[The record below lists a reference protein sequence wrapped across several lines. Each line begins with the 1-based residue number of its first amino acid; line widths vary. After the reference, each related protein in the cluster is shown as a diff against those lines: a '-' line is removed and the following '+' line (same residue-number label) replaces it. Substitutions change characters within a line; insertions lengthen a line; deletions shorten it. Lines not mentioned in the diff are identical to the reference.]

1 MVLWHA
7 FNSLPTWH
15 RKMVLILSIL
25 VMMLAAWPSERA
37 VATRVDDNE
46 LAVDQ
51 QVDDNELA
59 VDQQV
64 DDNELAVD
72 QQVDEE
78 ALLARAEPV
87 TPPKPRY
94 VTRQVKVR
102 SGDNMGV
109 IFQRLGLSTADLHL
123 IDQLEGT
130 DTLRLLRPGQELT
143 FKLTQGGELH
153 SLYYPHSLEQ
163 ALKVSRKDDSF
174 TARAVRLEL
183 DTREASAQGSI
194 RSSFWGAAV
203 EAGMTE
209 DQIMDLAA
217 IFGWDIDFAQD
228 LQPGDSF
235 RVLFEEKY
243 QDEER
248 VASGD
253 ILAAEF
259 INQGEI
265 YRAVLSEDG
274 NYYTPAGKAMR
285 KSFLR
290 APVNFKYISSNFN
303 PRRLHP
309 VTGKVRPH
317 NGIDYVAPVG
327 TPIMA
332 AGGGSVVAAGYN
344 QFNGNYVFIKHAGN
358 YVTKYL
364 HLSKRTVN
372 KGQRVK
378 QGQTIGL
385 LGGTGR
391 VTGPHLHYEFVVG
404 GIHKNPRTLILPQA
418 ETLSGNALSL
428 FKVQARQQL
437 AKLEQP
443 QLQLAQRR
451 DAS

>member
-1 MVLWHA
+1 MVIWHA
-7 FNSLPTWH
+7 FNALPHWH
-15 RKMVLILSIL
+15 RKMVLILSIMI
-25 VMMLAAWPSERA
+25 MMLAAWPSEQA
-37 VATRVDDNE
+37 VATRVDENGNEIALREPANDNALNDE
-46 LAVDQ
+46 LPA
-51 QVDDNELA
+51 
-59 VDQQV
+59 
-64 DDNELAVD
+64 
-72 QQVDEE
+72 E
-78 ALLARAEPV
+78 AAQPV

-94 VTRQVKVR
+94 ITKQVKVR
-102 SGDNMGV
+102 RGDNMGV
-109 IFQRLGLSTADLHL
+109 IFQRIGLSTTDLHL
-123 IDQLEGT
+123 IDQLEGS
-130 DTLRLLRPGQELT
+130 DPLRMLQPGQELT
-143 FKLTQGGELH
+143 FKLTEDGQLH
-153 SLYYPHSLEQ
+153 SLDHPHSLEQ
-163 ALKVSRKDDSF
+163 ALKVSRKEETF
-174 TARAVRLEL
+174 VARNVKIAL
-183 DTREASAQGSI
+183 DTREQVSKGEI

-203 EAGMTE
+203 DAGMTE

-235 RVLFEEKY
+235 RVVYEDKFR
-243 QDEER
+243 DDER

-259 INQGEI
+259 VNQGTA
-265 YRAVLSEDG
+265 YRAVLNEDG
-274 NYYTPAGKAMR
+274 NYYTPEGKAMR

-309 VTGKVRPH
+309 VTGKIRPH

-332 AGGGSVVAAGYN
+332 AGSGSVVAAGYN

-378 QGQTIGL
+378 QGQTIGT

-404 GIHKNPRTLILPQA
+404 GIHKNPRTLTLPQA
-418 ETLSGNALSL
+418 ETLSGRELAN
-428 FKVQARQQL
+428 FKKLAMPQL
-437 AKLEQP
+437 AKLDNPE
-443 QLQLAQRR
+443 LQLAQNKR
-451 DAS
+451 DSRGN

>member
-1 MVLWHA
+1 MVIWHA

-37 VATRVDDNE
+37 VATRVDERTAGIAEDG
-46 LAVDQ
+46 LADEQARLALDQ
-51 QVDDNELA
+51 T
-59 VDQQV
+59 
-64 DDNELAVD
+64 
-72 QQVDEE
+72 
-78 ALLARAEPV
+78 V
-87 TPPKPRY
+87 TPHKPSY
-94 VTRQVKVR
+94 VTQQVKVR

-109 IFQRLGLSTADLHL
+109 IFQRLGLSTTDLHL
-123 IDQLEGT
+123 IDQLKAA
-130 DTLRLLRPGQELT
+130 DPLRLLRPGQEIT
-143 FKLTQGGELH
+143 FKLTRGGELH

-174 TARAVRLEL
+174 VAKAVRLEL

-309 VTGKVRPH
+309 VTGKIRPH

-332 AGGGSVVAAGYN
+332 SGSGSVVAAGYN

-385 LGGTGR
+385 LGSTGR
-391 VTGPHLHYEFVVG
+391 VTGAHLHYEFLVAGV
-404 GIHKNPRTLILPQA
+404 HKNPRTLTLPQA
-418 ETLSGNALSL
+418 ETLSGNALSR
-428 FKVQARQQL
+428 FQAQARQQL

>member
-1 MVLWHA
+1 MVIWHA

-25 VMMLAAWPSERA
+25 VMMLAAWPSEQA
-37 VATRVDDNE
+37 VATRVDDNG
-46 LAVDQ
+46 
-51 QVDDNELA
+51 NELA
-59 VDQQV
+59 LRQPADAAASA
-64 DDNELAVD
+64 DEL
-72 QQVDEE
+72 E
-78 ALLARAEPV
+78 AAQPL

-94 VTRQVKVR
+94 ITKQVKVR
-102 SGDNMGV
+102 RGDNMGV
-109 IFQRLGLSTADLHL
+109 IFQRIGLSTTDLHL
-123 IDQLEGT
+123 IDQLDGS
-130 DTLRLLRPGQELT
+130 DPLRMLQPGQELT
-143 FKLTQGGELH
+143 FKLTEQGELH

-174 TARAVRLEL
+174 VARSVKLEL
-183 DTREASAQGSI
+183 DTREQVAKGEI
-194 RSSFWGAAV
+194 RSSFWGAAS

-235 RVLFEEKY
+235 RVVY
-243 QDEER
+243 QDKFQDDER

-259 INQGEI
+259 INQGAI
-265 YRAVLSEDG
+265 YRAVLNQDG
-274 NYYTPAGKAMR
+274 NYYTPEGKAMR

-404 GIHKNPRTLILPQA
+404 GVHKNPRTLTLPQA
-418 ETLSGNALSL
+418 ETLTGRALAS
-428 FKVQARQQL
+428 FKAQARPQL
-437 AKLEQP
+437 AKLDSTE
-443 QLQLAQRR
+443 LQLAQNQR
-451 DAS
+451 DSNGS

>member
-1 MVLWHA
+1 MVIWHA

-37 VATRVDDNE
+37 VATRVDE
-46 LAVDQ
+46 RTAAIAEGGLADEQARLALDQ
-51 QVDDNELA
+51 TI
-59 VDQQV
+59 
-64 DDNELAVD
+64 
-72 QQVDEE
+72 
-78 ALLARAEPV
+78 
-87 TPPKPRY
+87 TPPKPSY
-94 VTRQVKVR
+94 VTQQVKVR

-109 IFQRLGLSTADLHL
+109 IFQRLGLSTTDLHL
-123 IDQLEGT
+123 IDQLKAA
-130 DTLRLLRPGQELT
+130 DPLRLLRPGQVIT
-143 FKLTQGGELH
+143 FKLTRGGELH

-174 TARAVRLEL
+174 VAKAVRLEL

-209 DQIMDLAA
+209 DQILDLAA

-309 VTGKVRPH
+309 VTGKIRPH

-332 AGGGSVVAAGYN
+332 SGSGSVVAAGFN

-385 LGGTGR
+385 LGSTGR
-391 VTGPHLHYEFVVG
+391 VTGAHLHYEFLVAGV
-404 GIHKNPRTLILPQA
+404 HKNPRTLTLPQA
-418 ETLSGNALSL
+418 ETLSGNALSR
-428 FKVQARQQL
+428 FQAQARQQL

-443 QLQLAQRR
+443 QLQIAQRR

>member
-1 MVLWHA
+1 MIIWNA

-15 RKMVLILSIL
+15 RKMVLILSIM
-25 VMMLAAWPSERA
+25 VMMLAAWPSEQA
-37 VATRVDDNE
+37 VATRVNDDE
-46 LAVDQ
+46 PLADASPLDEGEAQ
-51 QVDDNELA
+51 PQALA
-59 VDQQV
+59 QKS
-64 DDNELAVD
+64 A
-72 QQVDEE
+72 
-78 ALLARAEPV
+78 
-87 TPPKPRY
+87 KPSY
-94 VTRQVKVR
+94 VTKQVKVR
-102 SGDNMGV
+102 AGDNMQV
-109 IFQRLGLSTADLHL
+109 IFQRLGLSASDLYL
-123 IDQLEGT
+123 IAQLEAT
-130 DTLRLLRPGQELT
+130 NPLRTLQPGQELT
-143 FKLTQGGELH
+143 FKLTKSGDLQ

-163 ALKVSRKDDSF
+163 ALKVSRKAEGF
-174 TARAVRLEL
+174 VAKPVKLEL
-183 DTREASAQGSI
+183 DTREQVARGEI
-194 RSSFWGAAV
+194 RSSFWGAAA

-235 RVLFEEKY
+235 RVVYQDKY
-243 QDEER
+243 QDDER

-259 INQGEI
+259 INQGAI
-265 YRAVLSEDG
+265 YRAVLNEDG
-274 NYYTPAGKAMR
+274 NYYTPEGKAMR

-358 YVTKYL
+358 FVTKYL

-404 GIHKNPRTLILPQA
+404 GVHKNPRTLNLPQA
-418 ETLSGNALSL
+418 ETLSGRELANFRA
-428 FKVQARQQL
+428 QAMPQL
-437 AKLEQP
+437 AKLDSNE
-443 QLQLAQRR
+443 LQLAQHKQ
-451 DAS
+451 DSDGI

>member
-7 FNSLPTWH
+7 FNSLPHWH
-15 RKMVLILSIL
+15 RKMVLILSIM
-25 VMMLAAWPSERA
+25 VMMLAAWPSEQA
-37 VATRVDDNE
+37 VATRVDDN
-46 LAVDQ
+46 
-51 QVDDNELA
+51 DNELA
-59 VDQQV
+59 V
-64 DDNELAVD
+64 E

-78 ALLARAEPV
+78 AQLARAEPV

-109 IFQRLGLSTADLHL
+109 IFQRLGLSTTDLHL

-130 DTLRLLRPGQELT
+130 DTLRLLKPGQELT
-143 FKLTQGGELH
+143 FKLTKSGELH

-163 ALKVSRKDDSF
+163 ALKVNRRDDGF
-174 TARAVRLEL
+174 VARPVKIEL
-183 DTREASAQGSI
+183 DTREQVAQGEI

-235 RVLFEEKY
+235 RVVYQDKY
-243 QDEER
+243 QDDER

-259 INQGEI
+259 VNQGAI
-265 YRAVLSEDG
+265 YRAVLNEDG
-274 NYYTPAGKAMR
+274 NYYTPDGKAMR

-404 GIHKNPRTLILPQA
+404 GVHKNPRTLNLPQA
-418 ETLSGNALSL
+418 ESLSGRALAS
-428 FKVQARQQL
+428 FKAQAMPQL
-437 AKLEQP
+437 AKLDSPE
-443 QLQLAQRR
+443 LQLARNKGNG
-451 DAS
+451 DDS

>member
-1 MVLWHA
+1 MVIWHA

-25 VMMLAAWPSERA
+25 VMMLAAWPSEQA
-37 VATRVDDNE
+37 VATRVDDNG
-46 LAVDQ
+46 
-51 QVDDNELA
+51 NELA
-59 VDQQV
+59 LRQPADAAAAS
-64 DDNELAVD
+64 DEL
-72 QQVDEE
+72 E
-78 ALLARAEPV
+78 AAQSLS
-87 TPPKPRY
+87 PPKPRY
-94 VTRQVKVR
+94 ITKQVKVR
-102 SGDNMGV
+102 RGDNMGV
-109 IFQRLGLSTADLHL
+109 IFQRIGLNTTDLHL
-123 IDQLEGT
+123 IDQLDGS
-130 DTLRLLRPGQELT
+130 DPLRMLQPGQELT
-143 FKLTQGGELH
+143 FKLTEQGELH

-163 ALKVSRKDDSF
+163 ALKVSRKDDGF
-174 TARAVRLEL
+174 VARPVRLEL
-183 DTREASAQGSI
+183 DTREQVAKGEI
-194 RSSFWGAAV
+194 RSSFWGAAS

-235 RVLFEEKY
+235 RVVYEDKY
-243 QDEER
+243 QDDER

-259 INQGEI
+259 INQGAI
-265 YRAVLSEDG
+265 YRAVLNQDG
-274 NYYTPAGKAMR
+274 NYYTPEGKAMR

-332 AGGGSVVAAGYN
+332 AGSGSVVAAGYN

-404 GIHKNPRTLILPQA
+404 GVHKNPRTLTLPQA
-418 ETLSGNALSL
+418 ETLTGRALAS
-428 FKVQARQQL
+428 FKAEARPQL
-437 AKLEQP
+437 AKLDSNE
-443 QLQLAQRR
+443 LQLAQNKR
-451 DAS
+451 DSNGS

>member
-1 MVLWHA
+1 MVIWHA
-7 FNSLPTWH
+7 FNSLPHWH
-15 RKMVLILSIL
+15 RKMVLILSIMI
-25 VMMLAAWPSERA
+25 MMLAAWPSEQA
-37 VATRVDDNE
+37 VATRVDENGNE
-46 LAVDQ
+46 IALRQ
-51 QVDDNELA
+51 QQEEKSDDNLPQDDITADA
-59 VDQQV
+59 VQP
-64 DDNELAVD
+64 A
-72 QQVDEE
+72 
-78 ALLARAEPV
+78 
-87 TPPKPRY
+87 TPPKPSY
-94 VTRQVKVR
+94 VTKHVKVR
-102 SGDNMGV
+102 RGDNMGV
-109 IFQRLGLSTADLHL
+109 IFQRLGLSTTDLHL
-123 IDQLEGT
+123 IDQL
-130 DTLRLLRPGQELT
+130 DDSNPLRMLQPGQELT
-143 FKLTQGGELH
+143 FKLTGDGQLH

-163 ALKVSRKDDSF
+163 ALKVSRKDDTF
-174 TARAVRLEL
+174 VARSVKIAL
-183 DTREASAQGSI
+183 DTREQVTKGEI
-194 RSSFWGAAV
+194 RSSFWGSAV

-235 RVLFEEKY
+235 RVVYEDKFR
-243 QDEER
+243 DDER

-259 INQGEI
+259 VNQGTA
-265 YRAVLSEDG
+265 YRAVLNEDG
-274 NYYTPAGKAMR
+274 NYYTPEGKAMR

-309 VTGKVRPH
+309 VTGKIRPH

-332 AGGGSVVAAGYN
+332 AGSGNVVAAGYN

-404 GIHKNPRTLILPQA
+404 GVHKNPRTLTLPQA
-418 ETLSGNALSL
+418 ESLSGRELANFRKLATP
-428 FKVQARQQL
+428 QL
-437 AKLEQP
+437 AKLDSPE
-443 QLQLAQRR
+443 LQLAQNKRESR
-451 DAS
+451 GN

>member
-1 MVLWHA
+1 MVIWHA
-7 FNSLPTWH
+7 FNSLPHWH
-15 RKMVLILSIL
+15 RKMVLILSIM
-25 VMMLAAWPSERA
+25 VMMLAAWPSEQA
-37 VATRVDDNE
+37 VATRVDDNG
-46 LAVDQ
+46 
-51 QVDDNELA
+51 NELA
-59 VDQQV
+59 M
-64 DDNELAVD
+64 E

-78 ALLARAEPV
+78 ALLAEAKPIA
-87 TPPKPRY
+87 PPKPSY
-94 VTRQVKVR
+94 ITKQVKVR

-109 IFQRLGLSTADLHL
+109 IFQRLGLSTTDLHL
-123 IDQLEGT
+123 IDQLNGT
-130 DTLRLLRPGQELT
+130 DTLRLLKPGQELT
-143 FKLTQGGELH
+143 FKLTKSGELH

-163 ALKVSRKDDSF
+163 ALKVIRKDEGF
-174 TARAVRLEL
+174 VARAVKLEL
-183 DTREASAQGSI
+183 DTREQVAKGEI

-203 EAGMTE
+203 DAGMTE

-235 RVLFEEKY
+235 RVVYEEKF
-243 QDEER
+243 QDDER

-259 INQGEI
+259 VNQGAV
-265 YRAVLSEDG
+265 YRAVLNEDG
-274 NYYTPAGKAMR
+274 NYYTPDGKAMR

-404 GIHKNPRTLILPQA
+404 GVHKNPRTLNLPQA
-418 ETLSGNALSL
+418 ESLSGRALAS
-428 FKVQARQQL
+428 FKAQAMPQL
-437 AKLEQP
+437 AKLDGAE
-443 QLQLAQRR
+443 LHLAQNKR
-451 DAS
+451 DSNGS

>member
-15 RKMVLILSIL
+15 RKMVLILSIM

-46 LAVDQ
+46 LAV
-51 QVDDNELA
+51 E
-59 VDQQV
+59 
-64 DDNELAVD
+64 

-78 ALLARAEPV
+78 ALLARTEPV
-87 TPPKPRY
+87 TPPKPHY

-243 QDEER
+243 QDDER

-418 ETLSGNALSL
+418 ETLSGNALSR

>member
-1 MVLWHA
+1 MIIWNA

-15 RKMVLILSIL
+15 RKMVLILSIM
-25 VMMLAAWPSERA
+25 VMMLAAWPSEQA
-37 VATRVDDNE
+37 VATRVNGDE
-46 LAVDQ
+46 QLADASPLDEGEAQ
-51 QVDDNELA
+51 PQALA
-59 VDQQV
+59 
-64 DDNELAVD
+64 ER
-72 QQVDEE
+72 
-78 ALLARAEPV
+78 RA
-87 TPPKPRY
+87 KPSY
-94 VTRQVKVR
+94 ITKQVKVR
-102 SGDNMGV
+102 AGDNMQV
-109 IFQRLGLSTADLHL
+109 IFQRLGLSAGDLYL
-123 IDQLEGT
+123 IAQLDAT
-130 DTLRLLRPGQELT
+130 NPLRALQPGQELT
-143 FKLTQGGELH
+143 FKLTRNGDLH

-163 ALKVSRKDDSF
+163 ALKVSRKAEGF
-174 TARAVRLEL
+174 VARAVKLEL
-183 DTREASAQGSI
+183 DTREQVARGEI

-203 EAGMTE
+203 EAGMNE

-235 RVLFEEKY
+235 RVVYQEKY
-243 QDEER
+243 QDDER

-259 INQGEI
+259 INQGAA
-265 YRAVLSEDG
+265 YRAVLNEDG
-274 NYYTPAGKAMR
+274 NYYTPEGKAMR

-309 VTGKVRPH
+309 VTGKIRPH

-332 AGGGSVVAAGYN
+332 AGSGSVVAAGYN

-378 QGQTIGL
+378 QGQTIGN

-404 GIHKNPRTLILPQA
+404 GVHKNPRTLSLPQA
-418 ETLSGNALSL
+418 ETLTGRELAS
-428 FKVQARQQL
+428 FKAQAMPQL
-437 AKLEQP
+437 AKLGSPE
-443 QLQLAQRR
+443 LQLAQNKR
-451 DAS
+451 DNGGS

>member
-1 MVLWHA
+1 MVIWHA
-7 FNSLPTWH
+7 FNSLPHWH
-15 RKMVLILSIL
+15 RKMVLILSIM
-25 VMMLAAWPSERA
+25 VMMLAAWPSEQA
-37 VATRVDDNE
+37 VATRVDENGNE
-46 LAVDQ
+46 IALRQ
-51 QVDDNELA
+51 QQEENSDDNLA
-59 VDQQV
+59 Q
-64 DDNELAVD
+64 DDITADAV
-72 QQVDEE
+72 QP
-78 ALLARAEPV
+78 A
-87 TPPKPRY
+87 TPPKPNY
-94 VTRQVKVR
+94 VTKHVKVR
-102 SGDNMGV
+102 RGDNMGV
-109 IFQRLGLSTADLHL
+109 IFQRLGLSTTDLHL
-123 IDQLEGT
+123 IDQL
-130 DTLRLLRPGQELT
+130 DDSNPLRMLQPGQELT
-143 FKLTQGGELH
+143 FKLTEDGQLH

-163 ALKVSRKDDSF
+163 ALKVSRKDDTF
-174 TARAVRLEL
+174 VARSVKIAL
-183 DTREASAQGSI
+183 DTREQVTKGEI
-194 RSSFWGAAV
+194 RSSFWSSAV

-235 RVLFEEKY
+235 RVVYEDKFR
-243 QDEER
+243 DDER

-259 INQGEI
+259 VNQGTA
-265 YRAVLSEDG
+265 YRAVLNEDG
-274 NYYTPAGKAMR
+274 NYYTPEGKAMR

-309 VTGKVRPH
+309 VTGKIRPH

-332 AGGGSVVAAGYN
+332 AGSGSVVAAGYN

-378 QGQTIGL
+378 QGQTIGT

-404 GIHKNPRTLILPQA
+404 GIHKNPRTLTLPQA
-418 ETLSGNALSL
+418 ETLSGRELAN
-428 FKVQARQQL
+428 FKKLAMPQL
-437 AKLEQP
+437 AKLDNPE
-443 QLQLAQRR
+443 LQLAQNKR
-451 DAS
+451 DSRGN

>member
-1 MVLWHA
+1 MVIWHA
-7 FNSLPTWH
+7 FNSLPHWH
-15 RKMVLILSIL
+15 RKMVLILSIMI
-25 VMMLAAWPSERA
+25 MMLAAWPSEQA
-37 VATRVDDNE
+37 VATRVDENGNEIALREPANDNALNDE
-46 LAVDQ
+46 LTA
-51 QVDDNELA
+51 
-59 VDQQV
+59 
-64 DDNELAVD
+64 
-72 QQVDEE
+72 E
-78 ALLARAEPV
+78 AAQPV
-87 TPPKPRY
+87 TQPKPRY
-94 VTRQVKVR
+94 ITKQVKVR
-102 SGDNMGV
+102 RGDNMGV
-109 IFQRLGLSTADLHL
+109 IFQRIGLSTTDLHL
-123 IDQLEGT
+123 IDQLDGS
-130 DTLRLLRPGQELT
+130 DSLRMLQPGQELT
-143 FKLTQGGELH
+143 FKLTEHGELN

-163 ALKVSRKDDSF
+163 ALKVVRKDEEF
-174 TARAVRLEL
+174 VARNVKIAL
-183 DTREASAQGSI
+183 DTREQVSKGEI

-203 EAGMTE
+203 DAGMTE

-235 RVLFEEKY
+235 RVVYEDKFR
-243 QDEER
+243 DDER

-259 INQGEI
+259 VNQGTA
-265 YRAVLSEDG
+265 YRAVLNEDG
-274 NYYTPAGKAMR
+274 NYYTPEGKAMR

-309 VTGKVRPH
+309 VTGKIRPH

-332 AGGGSVVAAGYN
+332 AGSGSVVAAGYN

-378 QGQTIGL
+378 QGQTIGT

-404 GIHKNPRTLILPQA
+404 GIHKNPRTLTLPQA
-418 ETLSGNALSL
+418 ETLSGRELANFRKLAMP
-428 FKVQARQQL
+428 QL
-437 AKLEQP
+437 AKLDKPE
-443 QLQLAQRR
+443 LQLAQNRR
-451 DAS
+451 DNRGN

>member
-1 MVLWHA
+1 MVIWHA
-7 FNSLPTWH
+7 FNALPHWH
-15 RKMVLILSIL
+15 RKMVLILSIMI
-25 VMMLAAWPSERA
+25 MMLAAWPSEQA
-37 VATRVDDNE
+37 VFFFKQKTAYEIALREPANDNALNDD
-46 LAVDQ
+46 LPA
-51 QVDDNELA
+51 
-59 VDQQV
+59 
-64 DDNELAVD
+64 
-72 QQVDEE
+72 E
-78 ALLARAEPV
+78 AAQPV

-94 VTRQVKVR
+94 ITKQVKVR
-102 SGDNMGV
+102 RGDNMGV
-109 IFQRLGLSTADLHL
+109 IFQRIGLSTTDLHL
-123 IDQLEGT
+123 IDQLEGS
-130 DTLRLLRPGQELT
+130 DPLRMLQPGQELT
-143 FKLTQGGELH
+143 FKLTEDGQLH

-163 ALKVSRKDDSF
+163 ALKVSRKEETF
-174 TARAVRLEL
+174 VARNVKIAL
-183 DTREASAQGSI
+183 DTREQVSKGEI

-203 EAGMTE
+203 DAGMTE

-235 RVLFEEKY
+235 RVVYEDKFR
-243 QDEER
+243 DDER

-259 INQGEI
+259 VNQGTA
-265 YRAVLSEDG
+265 YRAVLNEDG
-274 NYYTPAGKAMR
+274 NYYTPEGKAMR

-309 VTGKVRPH
+309 VTGKIRPH

-332 AGGGSVVAAGYN
+332 AGSGSVVAAGYN

-378 QGQTIGL
+378 QGQTIGT

-404 GIHKNPRTLILPQA
+404 GIHKNPRTLTLPQA
-418 ETLSGNALSL
+418 ETLSGRELAN
-428 FKVQARQQL
+428 FKKLAMPQL
-437 AKLEQP
+437 AKLDNPE
-443 QLQLAQRR
+443 LQLAQNKR
-451 DAS
+451 DSRDN

>member
-1 MVLWHA
+1 MVIWHA
-7 FNSLPTWH
+7 FNALPHWH
-15 RKMVLILSIL
+15 RKMVLILSIMI
-25 VMMLAAWPSERA
+25 MMLAAWPSEQA
-37 VATRVDDNE
+37 VATRVDENGNEIALREPANDNALNDE
-46 LAVDQ
+46 LPA
-51 QVDDNELA
+51 
-59 VDQQV
+59 
-64 DDNELAVD
+64 
-72 QQVDEE
+72 E
-78 ALLARAEPV
+78 AAQPV

-94 VTRQVKVR
+94 ITKQVKVR
-102 SGDNMGV
+102 RGDNMGV
-109 IFQRLGLSTADLHL
+109 IFQRIGLSTTDLHL
-123 IDQLEGT
+123 IDQLEGS
-130 DTLRLLRPGQELT
+130 DPLRMLQPGQELT
-143 FKLTQGGELH
+143 FKLAENGELH

-163 ALKVSRKDDSF
+163 ALKVSRKEETF
-174 TARAVRLEL
+174 VARNVKIAL
-183 DTREASAQGSI
+183 DTREQVSKGEI

-203 EAGMTE
+203 DAGMTE

-235 RVLFEEKY
+235 RVVYEDKFR
-243 QDEER
+243 DDER

-259 INQGEI
+259 VNQGTA
-265 YRAVLSEDG
+265 YRAVLNEDG
-274 NYYTPAGKAMR
+274 NYYTPEGKAMR

-309 VTGKVRPH
+309 VTGKIRPH

-332 AGGGSVVAAGYN
+332 AGSGSVVAAGYN

-378 QGQTIGL
+378 QGQTIGT

-404 GIHKNPRTLILPQA
+404 GIHKNPRTLTLPQA
-418 ETLSGNALSL
+418 ETLSGRELAN
-428 FKVQARQQL
+428 FKKLAMPQL
-437 AKLEQP
+437 AKLDNPE
-443 QLQLAQRR
+443 LQLAQNKR
-451 DAS
+451 DSRGN

>member
-1 MVLWHA
+1 MVIWHA

-25 VMMLAAWPSERA
+25 VMMLAAWPSEQA
-37 VATRVDDNE
+37 VATRVDDNG
-46 LAVDQ
+46 
-51 QVDDNELA
+51 NELA
-59 VDQQV
+59 LRQPADAAAAN
-64 DDNELAVD
+64 DEL
-72 QQVDEE
+72 E
-78 ALLARAEPV
+78 AAQPL

-94 VTRQVKVR
+94 ITKQVKVR
-102 SGDNMGV
+102 RGDNMGV
-109 IFQRLGLSTADLHL
+109 IFQRIGLSTTDLHL
-123 IDQLEGT
+123 IDQLDGS
-130 DTLRLLRPGQELT
+130 DPLRMLQPGQELT
-143 FKLTQGGELH
+143 FKLTEQGELH

-174 TARAVRLEL
+174 VARSVKLEL
-183 DTREASAQGSI
+183 DTREQVAKGEI
-194 RSSFWGAAV
+194 RSSFWGAAS

-235 RVLFEEKY
+235 RVVYQDKY
-243 QDEER
+243 QDDER

-259 INQGEI
+259 INQGAI
-265 YRAVLSEDG
+265 YRAVLNQDG
-274 NYYTPAGKAMR
+274 NYYTPEGKAMR

-404 GIHKNPRTLILPQA
+404 GVHKNPRTLTLPQA
-418 ETLSGNALSL
+418 ETLTGRALAS
-428 FKVQARQQL
+428 FKAEARPQL
-437 AKLEQP
+437 AKLDSTE
-443 QLQLAQRR
+443 LQLAQNQR
-451 DAS
+451 DSNGS

>member
-1 MVLWHA
+1 MVIWHA
-7 FNSLPTWH
+7 FNALPHWH
-15 RKMVLILSIL
+15 RKMVLILSIMI
-25 VMMLAAWPSERA
+25 MMLAAWPSEQA
-37 VATRVDDNE
+37 VATRVDENGNEIALREPANDNALNHE
-46 LAVDQ
+46 LTA
-51 QVDDNELA
+51 
-59 VDQQV
+59 
-64 DDNELAVD
+64 
-72 QQVDEE
+72 E
-78 ALLARAEPV
+78 AAQPV

-94 VTRQVKVR
+94 ITKQVKVHR
-102 SGDNMGV
+102 GDNMGV
-109 IFQRLGLSTADLHL
+109 IFQRIGLSTTDLHL
-123 IDQLEGT
+123 IDQLEGS
-130 DTLRLLRPGQELT
+130 DPLRMLQPGQELT
-143 FKLTQGGELH
+143 FKLTENGELH

-163 ALKVSRKDDSF
+163 ALKVSRKEETF
-174 TARAVRLEL
+174 VARNVKIAL
-183 DTREASAQGSI
+183 DTREQVSKGEI

-203 EAGMTE
+203 DAGMTE

-235 RVLFEEKY
+235 RVVYEDKFR
-243 QDEER
+243 DDER

-259 INQGEI
+259 VNQGTA
-265 YRAVLSEDG
+265 YRAVLNEDG
-274 NYYTPAGKAMR
+274 NYYTPEGKAMR

-309 VTGKVRPH
+309 VTGKIRPH

-332 AGGGSVVAAGYN
+332 AGSGSVVAAGYN

-358 YVTKYL
+358 FVTKYL
-364 HLSKRTVN
+364 HLAKRTVN

-378 QGQTIGL
+378 QGQTIGT

-404 GIHKNPRTLILPQA
+404 GIHKNPRTLNLPQA
-418 ETLSGNALSL
+418 ETLSGRELAN
-428 FKVQARQQL
+428 FKMLATPQL
-437 AKLEQP
+437 VKLDNP
-443 QLQLAQRR
+443 TLQLAQNKR
-451 DAS
+451 DSRGN

>member
-1 MVLWHA
+1 MIIWNA

-15 RKMVLILSIL
+15 RKMVLILSIM
-25 VMMLAAWPSERA
+25 VMMLAAWPSEQA
-37 VATRVDDNE
+37 VATRVNDDE
-46 LAVDQ
+46 PLADASPLDDGEAQPQALAQ
-51 QVDDNELA
+51 QSA
-59 VDQQV
+59 
-64 DDNELAVD
+64 
-72 QQVDEE
+72 
-78 ALLARAEPV
+78 
-87 TPPKPRY
+87 KPSY
-94 VTRQVKVR
+94 ITRQVKVR
-102 SGDNMGV
+102 AGDNMQV
-109 IFQRLGLSTADLHL
+109 IFQRLGLSASDLYL
-123 IDQLEGT
+123 IAQLEET
-130 DTLRLLRPGQELT
+130 NPLRTLQPGQELT
-143 FKLTQGGELH
+143 FKLTKNGDLH

-163 ALKVSRKDDSF
+163 ALKVSRKAEGF
-174 TARAVRLEL
+174 VARPVRLEL
-183 DTREASAQGSI
+183 DTREQVAKGEI
-194 RSSFWGAAV
+194 RSSFWGAAA

-235 RVLFEEKY
+235 RVVYQEKY
-243 QDEER
+243 QDDER

-259 INQGEI
+259 INQGAI
-265 YRAVLSEDG
+265 YRAVLNDDG
-274 NYYTPAGKAMR
+274 NYYTPEGKAMR

-404 GIHKNPRTLILPQA
+404 GVHKNPRTLDLPQA
-418 ETLSGNALSL
+418 ETLTGRELASFRA
-428 FKVQARQQL
+428 QARPQL
-437 AKLEQP
+437 AKLDGNE
-443 QLQLAQRR
+443 LQLAQHKENNGGI
-451 DAS
+451 

>member
-15 RKMVLILSIL
+15 RKMVLILSIMI
-25 VMMLAAWPSERA
+25 MMLAAWPSEQA
-37 VATRVDDNE
+37 VATRVDDN
-46 LAVDQ
+46 
-51 QVDDNELA
+51 DNELA
-59 VDQQV
+59 VEQR
-64 DDNELAVD
+64 
-72 QQVDEE
+72 VDEE

-87 TPPKPRY
+87 TPPKPSY
-94 VTRQVKVR
+94 VTKQVKVR
-102 SGDNMGV
+102 RGDNMQV
-109 IFQRLGLSTADLHL
+109 IFQRLGLSASDLYL
-123 IDQLEGT
+123 IAQLEAT
-130 DTLRLLRPGQELT
+130 NPLRTLQPGQELT
-143 FKLTQGGELH
+143 FKLTRNGDLH

-163 ALKVSRKDDSF
+163 ALKVSRKAEGF
-174 TARAVRLEL
+174 VARPVRLEL
-183 DTREASAQGSI
+183 DTREQVARGEI

-203 EAGMTE
+203 DAGMTE

-235 RVLFEEKY
+235 RVVYQDKY
-243 QDEER
+243 QDDER

-259 INQGEI
+259 VNQGAT
-265 YRAVLSEDG
+265 YRAVLNEDG
-274 NYYTPAGKAMR
+274 NYYTPEGKAMR

-332 AGGGSVVAAGYN
+332 AGSGSVVAAGYN

-404 GIHKNPRTLILPQA
+404 GVHKNPRTLTLPQA
-418 ETLSGNALSL
+418 ETLSGRALAN
-428 FKVQARQQL
+428 FKAQAMPQL
-437 AKLEQP
+437 AKLDSTE
-443 QLQLAQRR
+443 LQLAQNKR
-451 DAS
+451 DSNGG

>member
-15 RKMVLILSIL
+15 RKMVLILSIMI
-25 VMMLAAWPSERA
+25 MMLAAWPSEQA
-37 VATRVDDNE
+37 VATRVDDN
-46 LAVDQ
+46 
-51 QVDDNELA
+51 DNELA
-59 VDQQV
+59 VEQR
-64 DDNELAVD
+64 
-72 QQVDEE
+72 VDEE

-87 TPPKPRY
+87 TPPKPSY
-94 VTRQVKVR
+94 VTKQVKVR
-102 SGDNMGV
+102 RGDNMQV
-109 IFQRLGLSTADLHL
+109 IFQRLGLSASDLYL
-123 IDQLEGT
+123 IAQLEAT
-130 DTLRLLRPGQELT
+130 NPLRTLQPGQELT
-143 FKLTQGGELH
+143 FKLTRNGDLH

-163 ALKVSRKDDSF
+163 ALKVSRKAEGF
-174 TARAVRLEL
+174 VARPVKLEL
-183 DTREASAQGSI
+183 DTREQVARGEI

-203 EAGMTE
+203 DAGMTE

-235 RVLFEEKY
+235 RVVYQDKY
-243 QDEER
+243 QDDER

-259 INQGEI
+259 VNQGAT
-265 YRAVLSEDG
+265 YRAVMNEDG
-274 NYYTPAGKAMR
+274 NYYTPEGKAMR

-332 AGGGSVVAAGYN
+332 AGSGSVVAAGYN

-404 GIHKNPRTLILPQA
+404 GVHKNPRTLTLPQA
-418 ETLSGNALSL
+418 ETLSGRALAN
-428 FKVQARQQL
+428 FKAQAMPQL
-437 AKLEQP
+437 AKLDSTE
-443 QLQLAQRR
+443 LQLAQNKR
-451 DAS
+451 DSNGG

>member
-1 MVLWHA
+1 MVIWHA

-25 VMMLAAWPSERA
+25 VMMLAAWPSEQA
-37 VATRVDDNE
+37 VATRVDDNG
-46 LAVDQ
+46 
-51 QVDDNELA
+51 NELVLRQPA
-59 VDQQV
+59 DAAAAN
-64 DDNELAVD
+64 DEL
-72 QQVDEE
+72 E
-78 ALLARAEPV
+78 AAQPL

-94 VTRQVKVR
+94 ITKQVKVR
-102 SGDNMGV
+102 RGDNMGV
-109 IFQRLGLSTADLHL
+109 IFQRIGLSTTDLHL
-123 IDQLEGT
+123 IDQLDGS
-130 DTLRLLRPGQELT
+130 DPLRMLQPGQELT
-143 FKLTQGGELH
+143 FKLTEQGELH

-174 TARAVRLEL
+174 VARSVKLEL
-183 DTREASAQGSI
+183 DTREQVAKGEI
-194 RSSFWGAAV
+194 RSSFWGAAS

-235 RVLFEEKY
+235 RVVYEDKY
-243 QDEER
+243 QDDER

-259 INQGEI
+259 INQGAI
-265 YRAVLSEDG
+265 YRAVLNQDG
-274 NYYTPAGKAMR
+274 NYYTPEGKAMR

-404 GIHKNPRTLILPQA
+404 GVHKNPRTLNLPQA
-418 ETLSGNALSL
+418 ETLTGRALAS
-428 FKVQARQQL
+428 FKAQARPQL
-437 AKLEQP
+437 AKLDSTD
-443 QLQLAQRR
+443 LQLAQNQR
-451 DAS
+451 DSNGS

>member
-1 MVLWHA
+1 MVIWHA

-25 VMMLAAWPSERA
+25 VMMLAAWPSEQA
-37 VATRVDDNE
+37 VATRVDDNG
-46 LAVDQ
+46 
-51 QVDDNELA
+51 NELA
-59 VDQQV
+59 LRQPADAAAAN
-64 DDNELAVD
+64 DEL
-72 QQVDEE
+72 E
-78 ALLARAEPV
+78 AAQPL

-94 VTRQVKVR
+94 ITKQVKVR
-102 SGDNMGV
+102 RGDNMGV
-109 IFQRLGLSTADLHL
+109 IFQRIGLSTTDLHL
-123 IDQLEGT
+123 IDQLDGS
-130 DTLRLLRPGQELT
+130 DPLRMLQPGQELT
-143 FKLTQGGELH
+143 FKLTEQGELH

-174 TARAVRLEL
+174 VARSVKLEL
-183 DTREASAQGSI
+183 DTREQVAKGEI
-194 RSSFWGAAV
+194 RSSFWGAAS

-235 RVLFEEKY
+235 RVVYEDKF
-243 QDEER
+243 QDDER

-259 INQGEI
+259 INQGAI
-265 YRAVLSEDG
+265 YRAVLNQDG
-274 NYYTPAGKAMR
+274 NYYTPEGKAMR

-404 GIHKNPRTLILPQA
+404 GVHKNPRTLTLPQA
-418 ETLSGNALSL
+418 ETLTGRALAS
-428 FKVQARQQL
+428 FKAQARPQL
-437 AKLEQP
+437 AKLDSTE
-443 QLQLAQRR
+443 LQLAQNQR
-451 DAS
+451 DSNGS

>member
-1 MVLWHA
+1 MVIWHA
-7 FNSLPTWH
+7 FNSLPHWH
-15 RKMVLILSIL
+15 RKMVLILSIM
-25 VMMLAAWPSERA
+25 VMMLAAWPSEQA
-37 VATRVDDNE
+37 VATRVDDNG
-46 LAVDQ
+46 
-51 QVDDNELA
+51 NELA
-59 VDQQV
+59 M
-64 DDNELAVD
+64 E

-78 ALLARAEPV
+78 ALLAEAKPV
-87 TPPKPRY
+87 APPKPSY
-94 VTRQVKVR
+94 ITKQVKVR

-109 IFQRLGLSTADLHL
+109 IFQRLGLSTTDLHL
-123 IDQLEGT
+123 IDQLKGT
-130 DTLRLLRPGQELT
+130 DTLRLLKPGQELT
-143 FKLTQGGELH
+143 FKLTKDGELH

-163 ALKVSRKDDSF
+163 ALKVSRKADSF
-174 TARAVRLEL
+174 VARPVKLEL
-183 DTREASAQGSI
+183 DTREQVAKGEI

-203 EAGMTE
+203 DAGMTE

-235 RVLFEEKY
+235 RVVYEEKY
-243 QDEER
+243 QDDER

-259 INQGEI
+259 VNQGAT
-265 YRAVLSEDG
+265 YRAVLNEDG
-274 NYYTPAGKAMR
+274 NYYTPDGKAMR

-332 AGGGSVVAAGYN
+332 AGSGSVVAAGYN

-378 QGQTIGL
+378 QGQTIGN

-404 GIHKNPRTLILPQA
+404 GVHKNPRTLNLPQA
-418 ETLSGNALSL
+418 ETLSGRALAN
-428 FKVQARQQL
+428 FKAQAMPQL
-437 AKLEQP
+437 AKLDSPE
-443 QLQLAQRR
+443 LQLAQNKR
-451 DAS
+451 ANGGS

>member
-1 MVLWHA
+1 
-7 FNSLPTWH
+7 
-15 RKMVLILSIL
+15 MVLILSIMI
-25 VMMLAAWPSERA
+25 MMLAAWPSEQA
-37 VATRVDDNE
+37 VATRVDDNGNEIALRTTTGGSE
-46 LAVDQ
+46 LDDDLATDAV
-51 QVDDNELA
+51 A
-59 VDQQV
+59 P
-64 DDNELAVD
+64 
-72 QQVDEE
+72 
-78 ALLARAEPV
+78 ALSPE

-94 VTRQVKVR
+94 ITKQVKVR
-102 SGDNMGV
+102 RGDNMGV
-109 IFQRLGLSTADLHL
+109 IFQRIGLSSTDLHL
-123 IDQLEGT
+123 IDQLEGS
-130 DTLRLLRPGQELT
+130 DPLRMLQPGQELT
-143 FKLTQGGELH
+143 FKLTENGELH

-163 ALKVSRKDDSF
+163 ALKVSRKDELF
-174 TARAVRLEL
+174 VARNVKIAL
-183 DTREASAQGSI
+183 DTREQVSKGEI

-209 DQIMDLAA
+209 DQIMDLAT

-235 RVLFEEKY
+235 RVVYEDKFR
-243 QDEER
+243 DDER

-259 INQGEI
+259 VNQGTA
-265 YRAVLSEDG
+265 YRAVLNDDG
-274 NYYTPAGKAMR
+274 NYYTPEGKAMR

-309 VTGKVRPH
+309 VTGKIRPH

-332 AGGGSVVAAGYN
+332 AGSGSVVAAGYN

-378 QGQTIGL
+378 QGQTIGT

-404 GIHKNPRTLILPQA
+404 GIHKNPRTLTLPQA
-418 ETLSGNALSL
+418 ETLTGRELAN
-428 FKVQARQQL
+428 FKKLAMPQL
-437 AKLEQP
+437 AKLDSPE
-443 QLQLAQRR
+443 LQLAQNKRESR
-451 DAS
+451 GN

>member
-1 MVLWHA
+1 MVIWHA
-7 FNSLPTWH
+7 FNSLPHWH
-15 RKMVLILSIL
+15 RKMVLILSIMI
-25 VMMLAAWPSERA
+25 MMLAAWPSEQA
-37 VATRVDDNE
+37 VATRVDENGNEIALREPANDNALNDE
-46 LAVDQ
+46 LTA
-51 QVDDNELA
+51 
-59 VDQQV
+59 
-64 DDNELAVD
+64 
-72 QQVDEE
+72 E
-78 ALLARAEPV
+78 AAQPV

-94 VTRQVKVR
+94 ITKQVKVR
-102 SGDNMGV
+102 RGDNMGV
-109 IFQRLGLSTADLHL
+109 IFQRIGLSTTDLHL
-123 IDQLEGT
+123 IDQLDGS
-130 DTLRLLRPGQELT
+130 DPLRMLQPGQELT
-143 FKLTQGGELH
+143 FKLTEQGELH

-174 TARAVRLEL
+174 VARPVRLEL
-183 DTREASAQGSI
+183 DTREQVAKGEI
-194 RSSFWGAAV
+194 RSSFWGAAS

-235 RVLFEEKY
+235 RVVYQDKY
-243 QDEER
+243 QDDER

-259 INQGEI
+259 INQGAI
-265 YRAVLSEDG
+265 YRAVLNQDG
-274 NYYTPAGKAMR
+274 NYYTPEGKAMR

-309 VTGKVRPH
+309 VTGKIRPH

-332 AGGGSVVAAGYN
+332 AGSGSVVAAGYN

-358 YVTKYL
+358 FVTKYL

-404 GIHKNPRTLILPQA
+404 GVHKNPRTLNLPQA
-418 ETLSGNALSL
+418 ESLSGRALAS
-428 FKVQARQQL
+428 FKAQAMPQL
-437 AKLEQP
+437 AKLDSPE
-443 QLQLAQRR
+443 LQLARNKGNG
-451 DAS
+451 DDS

>member
-1 MVLWHA
+1 MHIWHT
-7 FNSLPTWH
+7 FNALPLWH

-25 VMMLAAWPSERA
+25 VMMLAAWPGEQA
-37 VATRVDDNE
+37 VATRVDEHAASLTRDE
-46 LAVDQ
+46 LPDEQ
-51 QVDDNELA
+51 DRLA
-59 VDQQV
+59 LEQTVRP
-64 DDNELAVD
+64 A
-72 QQVDEE
+72 
-78 ALLARAEPV
+78 
-87 TPPKPRY
+87 KPLY
-94 VTRQVKVR
+94 VTKQVKVR

-109 IFQRLGLSTADLHL
+109 IFQRLGLGTADLHL
-123 IDQLEGT
+123 IDQLAAA
-130 DTLRLLRPGQELT
+130 DPLRMLKPGQELT
-143 FKLTQGGELH
+143 FKLTQGGELQ

-163 ALKVSRKDDSF
+163 ALKVNRREDGFVAKV
-174 TARAVRLEL
+174 VRLEL
-183 DTREASAQGSI
+183 DTRENWAQGNI

-259 INQGEI
+259 VNQGEA
-265 YRAVLSEDG
+265 YRAVLSDDG

-332 AGGGSVVAAGYN
+332 SGSGSVVAAGYN

-385 LGGTGR
+385 LGSTGR
-391 VTGPHLHYEFVVG
+391 VTGAHLHYEFLVAGV
-404 GIHKNPRTLILPQA
+404 HKNPRTLTLPQA
-418 ETLSGNALSL
+418 ETLSGRELSQFKAQALL
-428 FKVQARQQL
+428 QL
-437 AKLEQP
+437 AKLERSEP
-443 QLQLAQRR
+443 QLAQRR
-451 DAS
+451 DGS

>member
-1 MVLWHA
+1 MVIWHA

-25 VMMLAAWPSERA
+25 VMMLAAWPSEQA
-37 VATRVDDNE
+37 VATRVDDNG
-46 LAVDQ
+46 
-51 QVDDNELA
+51 NELA
-59 VDQQV
+59 LRQPADAAAAN
-64 DDNELAVD
+64 DEL
-72 QQVDEE
+72 E
-78 ALLARAEPV
+78 AAQPL

-94 VTRQVKVR
+94 ITKQVKVR
-102 SGDNMGV
+102 RGDNMGV
-109 IFQRLGLSTADLHL
+109 IFQRIGLNTTDLHL
-123 IDQLEGT
+123 IDQLDGS
-130 DTLRLLRPGQELT
+130 DPLRMLQPGQELT
-143 FKLTQGGELH
+143 FKLTEQGELH

-174 TARAVRLEL
+174 VARSVKLEL
-183 DTREASAQGSI
+183 DTREQVAKGEI
-194 RSSFWGAAV
+194 RSSFWGAAS

-235 RVLFEEKY
+235 RVVYQDKY
-243 QDEER
+243 QDDER

-259 INQGEI
+259 VNQGAI
-265 YRAVLSEDG
+265 YRAVLNTDG
-274 NYYTPAGKAMR
+274 NYYTPDGKAMR

-404 GIHKNPRTLILPQA
+404 GVHKNPRTLTLPQA
-418 ETLSGNALSL
+418 ETLTGRALAN
-428 FKVQARQQL
+428 FKAQARPQL
-437 AKLEQP
+437 AKLDSTE
-443 QLQLAQRR
+443 LQLAQNQR
-451 DAS
+451 DSNGS

>member
-1 MVLWHA
+1 MVIWHA

-25 VMMLAAWPSERA
+25 VMMLAAWPSEQA
-37 VATRVDDNE
+37 VATRVDDNG
-46 LAVDQ
+46 
-51 QVDDNELA
+51 NELA
-59 VDQQV
+59 LHQPADPAAPT
-64 DDNELAVD
+64 DELEDA
-72 QQVDEE
+72 QP
-78 ALLARAEPV
+78 L

-94 VTRQVKVR
+94 ITKQVKVR
-102 SGDNMGV
+102 RGDNMGV
-109 IFQRLGLSTADLHL
+109 IFQRIGLNTTDLHL
-123 IDQLEGT
+123 IDQLDGS
-130 DTLRLLRPGQELT
+130 DPLRMLQPGQELT
-143 FKLTQGGELH
+143 FKLTEQGELH

-174 TARAVRLEL
+174 VARPVRLEL
-183 DTREASAQGSI
+183 DTREQVAKGEI
-194 RSSFWGAAV
+194 RSSFWGAAS

-235 RVLFEEKY
+235 RVVYQDKY
-243 QDEER
+243 QDDER

-259 INQGEI
+259 INQGAI
-265 YRAVLSEDG
+265 YRAVLNQDG
-274 NYYTPAGKAMR
+274 NYYTPEGKAMR

-332 AGGGSVVAAGYN
+332 AGSGSVVAAGYN

-404 GIHKNPRTLILPQA
+404 GVHKNPRTLTLPQA
-418 ETLSGNALSL
+418 ETLTGRALAS
-428 FKVQARQQL
+428 FKAEPRPQL
-437 AKLEQP
+437 AKLDSTD
-443 QLQLAQRR
+443 LQLAQNKR
-451 DAS
+451 DSNGS

>member
-1 MVLWHA
+1 MVIWHA
-7 FNSLPTWH
+7 FNSLPHWH
-15 RKMVLILSIL
+15 RKMVLILSIMI
-25 VMMLAAWPSERA
+25 MMLAAWPSEQA
-37 VATRVDDNE
+37 VATRVDENGNE
-46 LAVDQ
+46 IALRQ
-51 QVDDNELA
+51 QQEENSDDNLPQDDITADA
-59 VDQQV
+59 VQP
-64 DDNELAVD
+64 A
-72 QQVDEE
+72 
-78 ALLARAEPV
+78 
-87 TPPKPRY
+87 TPPKPNY
-94 VTRQVKVR
+94 VTKHVKVR
-102 SGDNMGV
+102 RGDNMGV
-109 IFQRLGLSTADLHL
+109 IFQRLGLSTTDLHL
-123 IDQLEGT
+123 IDQL
-130 DTLRLLRPGQELT
+130 DDSNPLRMLQPGQELT
-143 FKLTQGGELH
+143 FKLTEDGQLH

-163 ALKVSRKDDSF
+163 ALKVSRKDDTF
-174 TARAVRLEL
+174 VARSVKIAL
-183 DTREASAQGSI
+183 DTREQVTKGEI
-194 RSSFWGAAV
+194 RSSFWSSAV

-235 RVLFEEKY
+235 RVVYEDKFR
-243 QDEER
+243 DDER

-259 INQGEI
+259 VNQGTA
-265 YRAVLSEDG
+265 YRAVLNEDG
-274 NYYTPAGKAMR
+274 NYYTPEGKAMR

-309 VTGKVRPH
+309 VTGKIRPH

-332 AGGGSVVAAGYN
+332 AGSGNVVAAGYN

-378 QGQTIGL
+378 QGQTIGN

-404 GIHKNPRTLILPQA
+404 GVHKNPRTLNLPQA
-418 ETLSGNALSL
+418 ESLSGRELANFRKLATP
-428 FKVQARQQL
+428 QL
-437 AKLEQP
+437 AKLDSPE
-443 QLQLAQRR
+443 LQLAQNKRESR
-451 DAS
+451 GN

>member
-1 MVLWHA
+1 MVIWHA
-7 FNSLPTWH
+7 FNSLPHWH
-15 RKMVLILSIL
+15 RKMVLILSIM
-25 VMMLAAWPSERA
+25 VMMLAAWPSEQA
-37 VATRVDDNE
+37 VATRVDDNG
-46 LAVDQ
+46 
-51 QVDDNELA
+51 NELA
-59 VDQQV
+59 M
-64 DDNELAVD
+64 E

-78 ALLARAEPV
+78 ALLAEAKPV
-87 TPPKPRY
+87 APPKPSY
-94 VTRQVKVR
+94 ITKQVKVR

-109 IFQRLGLSTADLHL
+109 IFQRLGLSTTDLHL

-130 DTLRLLRPGQELT
+130 DTLRLLKPGQELT
-143 FKLTQGGELH
+143 FKLTKDGELH

-163 ALKVSRKDDSF
+163 ALKVSRKADSF
-174 TARAVRLEL
+174 VARPVKLEL
-183 DTREASAQGSI
+183 DTREQVAKGEI

-203 EAGMTE
+203 DAGMTE

-235 RVLFEEKY
+235 RVVYEEKY
-243 QDEER
+243 QDDER

-259 INQGEI
+259 VNQGAT
-265 YRAVLSEDG
+265 YRAVLNEDG
-274 NYYTPAGKAMR
+274 NYYTPDGKAMR

-332 AGGGSVVAAGYN
+332 AGSGSVVAAGYN

-378 QGQTIGL
+378 QGQTIGN

-404 GIHKNPRTLILPQA
+404 GVHKNPRTLNLPQA
-418 ETLSGNALSL
+418 ETLSGRALAN
-428 FKVQARQQL
+428 FKAQAMPQL
-437 AKLEQP
+437 AKLDSPE
-443 QLQLAQRR
+443 LQLAQNKR
-451 DAS
+451 ANGGN

>member
-1 MVLWHA
+1 MVIWHA
-7 FNSLPTWH
+7 FNSLPHWH
-15 RKMVLILSIL
+15 RKMVLILSIMI
-25 VMMLAAWPSERA
+25 MMLAAWPSEQA
-37 VATRVDDNE
+37 VATRVDENGNE
-46 LAVDQ
+46 IALRQ
-51 QVDDNELA
+51 QQEENGDDNLPQDDITADA
-59 VDQQV
+59 VQP
-64 DDNELAVD
+64 A
-72 QQVDEE
+72 
-78 ALLARAEPV
+78 
-87 TPPKPRY
+87 TPPKPDY
-94 VTRQVKVR
+94 VTKHVKVR
-102 SGDNMGV
+102 RGDNMGV
-109 IFQRLGLSTADLHL
+109 IFQRLGLSTTDLHL
-123 IDQLEGT
+123 IDQL
-130 DTLRLLRPGQELT
+130 DDSNPLRMLQPGQELT
-143 FKLTQGGELH
+143 FKLTEDGQLH

-163 ALKVSRKDDSF
+163 ALKVSRKDDTF
-174 TARAVRLEL
+174 VARSVKIAL
-183 DTREASAQGSI
+183 DTREQVTKGEI
-194 RSSFWGAAV
+194 RSSFWSSAV

-235 RVLFEEKY
+235 RVVYEDKFR
-243 QDEER
+243 DDER

-259 INQGEI
+259 VNQGTA
-265 YRAVLSEDG
+265 YRAVLNEDG
-274 NYYTPAGKAMR
+274 NYYTPEGKAMR

-309 VTGKVRPH
+309 VTGKIRPH

-332 AGGGSVVAAGYN
+332 AGSGNVVAAGYN

-404 GIHKNPRTLILPQA
+404 GVHKNPRTLNLPQA
-418 ETLSGNALSL
+418 ESLSGRELANFRKLATP
-428 FKVQARQQL
+428 QL
-437 AKLEQP
+437 AKLDSPE
-443 QLQLAQRR
+443 LQLAQNKRESR
-451 DAS
+451 GN

>member
-1 MVLWHA
+1 MVIWHA

-25 VMMLAAWPSERA
+25 VMMLAAWPSEQA
-37 VATRVDDNE
+37 VATRVDDNG
-46 LAVDQ
+46 
-51 QVDDNELA
+51 NELA
-59 VDQQV
+59 LRQPADAAAAN
-64 DDNELAVD
+64 DEL
-72 QQVDEE
+72 E
-78 ALLARAEPV
+78 AAQPL

-94 VTRQVKVR
+94 ITKQVKVR
-102 SGDNMGV
+102 RGDNMGV
-109 IFQRLGLSTADLHL
+109 IFQRIGLNTTDLHL
-123 IDQLEGT
+123 IDQLDGS
-130 DTLRLLRPGQELT
+130 DPLRMLQPGQELT
-143 FKLTQGGELH
+143 FKLTEQGELH

-174 TARAVRLEL
+174 VARSVKLEL
-183 DTREASAQGSI
+183 DTREQVAKGEI
-194 RSSFWGAAV
+194 RSSFWGAAS

-235 RVLFEEKY
+235 RVVYQDKY
-243 QDEER
+243 QDDER

-259 INQGEI
+259 INQGAI
-265 YRAVLSEDG
+265 YRAVLNQDG
-274 NYYTPAGKAMR
+274 NYYTPEGKAMR

-404 GIHKNPRTLILPQA
+404 GVHKNPRTLTLPQA
-418 ETLSGNALSL
+418 ETLTGRALAS
-428 FKVQARQQL
+428 FKAQARPQL
-437 AKLEQP
+437 AKLDSTE
-443 QLQLAQRR
+443 LQLAQNQR
-451 DAS
+451 DSNGS

>member
-1 MVLWHA
+1 MVIWHA

-25 VMMLAAWPSERA
+25 VMMLAAWPSEQA
-37 VATRVDDNE
+37 VATRVDDNG
-46 LAVDQ
+46 
-51 QVDDNELA
+51 NELA
-59 VDQQV
+59 LRQPADTAAAN
-64 DDNELAVD
+64 DEL
-72 QQVDEE
+72 E
-78 ALLARAEPV
+78 AAQPL

-94 VTRQVKVR
+94 ITKQVKVR
-102 SGDNMGV
+102 RGDNMGV
-109 IFQRLGLSTADLHL
+109 IFQRIGLSTTDLHL
-123 IDQLEGT
+123 IDQLDGS
-130 DTLRLLRPGQELT
+130 DPLRMLQPGQELT
-143 FKLTQGGELH
+143 FKLTEQGELH

-174 TARAVRLEL
+174 VARSVKLEL
-183 DTREASAQGSI
+183 DTREQVAKGEI
-194 RSSFWGAAV
+194 RSSFWGAAS

-235 RVLFEEKY
+235 RVVYEDKF
-243 QDEER
+243 QDDER

-259 INQGEI
+259 INQGAI
-265 YRAVLSEDG
+265 YRAVLNQDG
-274 NYYTPAGKAMR
+274 NYYTPEGKAMR

-404 GIHKNPRTLILPQA
+404 GVHKNPRTLTLPQA
-418 ETLSGNALSL
+418 ETLTGRALAN
-428 FKVQARQQL
+428 FKAQARPQL
-437 AKLEQP
+437 AKLDSTE
-443 QLQLAQRR
+443 LQLAQNQR
-451 DAS
+451 DSNGS

>member
-1 MVLWHA
+1 MVIWHA
-7 FNSLPTWH
+7 FNALPHWH
-15 RKMVLILSIL
+15 RKMVLILSIMI
-25 VMMLAAWPSERA
+25 MMLAAWPSEQA
-37 VATRVDDNE
+37 VATRVDENGNEIALREQANDNAMNDE
-46 LAVDQ
+46 LTA
-51 QVDDNELA
+51 
-59 VDQQV
+59 
-64 DDNELAVD
+64 
-72 QQVDEE
+72 E
-78 ALLARAEPV
+78 AAQPV

-94 VTRQVKVR
+94 ITKQVKVR
-102 SGDNMGV
+102 RGDNMGV
-109 IFQRLGLSTADLHL
+109 IFQRIGLSTTDLHL
-123 IDQLEGT
+123 IDQLEGS
-130 DTLRLLRPGQELT
+130 DPLRMLQPGQELT
-143 FKLTQGGELH
+143 FKLTEDGQLY
-153 SLYYPHSLEQ
+153 SLYYPHSLER
-163 ALKVSRKDDSF
+163 ALKVSRKEETF
-174 TARAVRLEL
+174 VARNVKIAL
-183 DTREASAQGSI
+183 DTREQVSKGEI

-203 EAGMTE
+203 DAGMTE

-235 RVLFEEKY
+235 RVVYEDKFR
-243 QDEER
+243 DDER

-259 INQGEI
+259 VNQGTA
-265 YRAVLSEDG
+265 YRAVLNEDG
-274 NYYTPAGKAMR
+274 NYYTPEGKAMR

-309 VTGKVRPH
+309 VTGKIRPH

-332 AGGGSVVAAGYN
+332 AGSGSVVAAGYN

-378 QGQTIGL
+378 QGQTIGT

-404 GIHKNPRTLILPQA
+404 GIHKNPRTLTLPQA
-418 ETLSGNALSL
+418 ETLSGRELAN
-428 FKVQARQQL
+428 FKKLAMPQL
-437 AKLEQP
+437 AKLDNPE
-443 QLQLAQRR
+443 LQLAQNKR
-451 DAS
+451 DSRGN

>member
-1 MVLWHA
+1 
-7 FNSLPTWH
+7 
-15 RKMVLILSIL
+15 MVLILSIM
-25 VMMLAAWPSERA
+25 VMMLAAWPSEQA
-37 VATRVDDNE
+37 VATRVDDN
-46 LAVDQ
+46 
-51 QVDDNELA
+51 DNELA
-59 VDQQV
+59 VEQR
-64 DDNELAVD
+64 
-72 QQVDEE
+72 VDEE

-87 TPPKPRY
+87 TPPKPSY
-94 VTRQVKVR
+94 VTKQVKVR
-102 SGDNMGV
+102 RGDNMQI
-109 IFQRLGLSTADLHL
+109 IFQRLGLSASDLYL
-123 IDQLEGT
+123 IAQLEAT
-130 DTLRLLRPGQELT
+130 NPLRTLQPGQELT
-143 FKLTQGGELH
+143 FKLTRNGDLH

-163 ALKVSRKDDSF
+163 ALKVSRKAEGF
-174 TARAVRLEL
+174 VARPVKLEL
-183 DTREASAQGSI
+183 DTREQVARGEI

-203 EAGMTE
+203 DAGMTE

-235 RVLFEEKY
+235 RVVYQDKY
-243 QDEER
+243 QDDER

-259 INQGEI
+259 VNQGAT
-265 YRAVLSEDG
+265 YRAVLNEDG
-274 NYYTPAGKAMR
+274 NYYTPEGKAMR

-404 GIHKNPRTLILPQA
+404 GVHKNPRTLTLPQA
-418 ETLSGNALSL
+418 ETLSGRALAN
-428 FKVQARQQL
+428 FKAQAMPQL
-437 AKLEQP
+437 AKLDSTE
-443 QLQLAQRR
+443 LQLAQNKR
-451 DAS
+451 DSNGG